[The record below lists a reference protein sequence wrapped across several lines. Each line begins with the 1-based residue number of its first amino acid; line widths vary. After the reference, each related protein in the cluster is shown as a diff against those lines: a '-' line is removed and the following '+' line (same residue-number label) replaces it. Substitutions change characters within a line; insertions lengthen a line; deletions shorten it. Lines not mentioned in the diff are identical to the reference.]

1 MAAWFFLFALV
12 SVALT
17 YNVYRPRKAGPR
29 LAFASFFAGWLWGE
43 LVPYAIAIEL
53 LATIGF
59 SLAGALDSGL
69 GKLALVLVALSS
81 GALVRHYLRALD
93 TPAAVEQALREGLGD
108 DYRSRIPTPLSARLE
123 EGVRWGPV
131 LRIYP
136 LARPEVERACDIR
149 FDRVRGVN
157 LKLDVYRHRSH
168 PSGCP
173 TLLQIHGGGW
183 TIGDKREQALP
194 LMYQLAAHGWV
205 CVSTN
210 YRLSPHAT
218 FPEHLIDVKKAIKW
232 IREHGAEYGANPD
245 FIVVTGGSAGGH
257 LAALVALTAND
268 PEYQPGFENVDTTVQ
283 AAVPLYGVYDF
294 TDRWGLWPNRG
305 LARILETAIMKG
317 SLDELPEEY
326 HRASPMDRIHPDAP
340 PFFIIHGSKDT
351 LVPVEEARR
360 FARELRRVSRSPVVY
375 AEIAGA
381 QHAFELLPSL
391 NTQAVVDA
399 IERFGGAIYGAVAE
413 CGEEAT
419 GRESGEAPLRAVTPE
434 EGDSEDR
441 VAAVES

>member
-1 MAAWFFLFALV
+1 M
-12 SVALT
+12 S
-17 YNVYRPRKAGPR
+17 
-29 LAFASFFAGWLWGE
+29 
-43 LVPYAIAIEL
+43 
-53 LATIGF
+53 
-59 SLAGALDSGL
+59 
-69 GKLALVLVALSS
+69 
-81 GALVRHYLRALD
+81 
-93 TPAAVEQALREGLGD
+93 
-108 DYRSRIPTPLSARLE
+108 
-123 EGVRWGPV
+123 
-131 LRIYP
+131 
-136 LARPEVERACDIR
+136 RPEVERTTDIR
-149 FDRVRGVN
+149 FDRVRGIN

-168 PSGCP
+168 PDGCP

-183 TIGDKREQALP
+183 SIGDKREQALP

-268 PEYQPGFENVDTTVQ
+268 PEYQPGFEQVDTTVQ

-317 SLDELPEEY
+317 SIEELPEEY
-326 HRASPMDRIHPDAP
+326 HRASPIDRIGPSAP
-340 PFFIIHGSKDT
+340 PFFIIHGSNDT

-360 FARELRRVSRSPVVY
+360 FARELRKVSASPVVY
-375 AEIAGA
+375 AEIPRA

-391 NTQAVVDA
+391 HTQAVVDA
-399 IERFGGAIYGAVAE
+399 IERFGGAVYGAAAGGKSAE
-413 CGEEAT
+413 EGRAT
-419 GRESGEAPLRAVTPE
+419 QPVLRAVAGRTAAEP
-434 EGDSEDR
+434 R
-441 VAAVES
+441 AAVTEG